1 MGDAFSITNQAFQT
15 VQLGSVKSDG
25 TPDIANIL
33 FRLPVPHRRMSIRQS
48 IKIDEADV
56 PGRSGKIKQP
66 VGYDDTEIKIDI
78 LLVDEDPQGDSLVI
92 RRPDGTWGVVRS
104 SKEQLEELQRAFRD
118 RSEPVVR
125 GSVPSNRASA
135 ARYVPTIFSIQS
147 PLTDSCCIKTVL
159 FQNLSVQDVEGTT
172 DLRVRLS
179 LVEFEPVAAQVEKR
193 RSEARERAAAQDQAA
208 AAAAENPEDEN
219 LPGDESPLAAAFR
232 QGKADAMGGYP

>member
-1 MGDAFSITNQAFQT
+1 MAGSSSITNATFQT

-33 FRLPVPHRRMSIRQS
+33 FRLPVPHRRMSIRQA

-78 LLVDEDPQGDSLVI
+78 LLVDEDAQGESLVI

-104 SKEQLEELQRAFRD
+104 AREQLEELQRAFRD

-125 GSVPSNRASA
+125 GNRASNRAGA
-135 ARYVPTIFSIQS
+135 TRYVPTIFSIQS
-147 PLTDSCCIKTVL
+147 PLTDSCGIKTVL
-159 FQNLSVQDVEGTT
+159 FQDFSVQDVEGTT
-172 DLRVRLS
+172 DLQVRIS
-179 LVEFEPVAAQVEKR
+179 LIEFEPVAAQVEKR
-193 RSEARERAAAQDQAA
+193 RNEARERAAAQDQAA
-208 AAAAENPEDEN
+208 AAAAENPEDGP

>member
-1 MGDAFSITNQAFQT
+1 MAGSSSITNATFQT

-33 FRLPVPHRRMSIRQS
+33 FRLPVPHRRMSIRQA

-78 LLVDEDPQGDSLVI
+78 LLVDEDPQGESLVI

-104 SKEQLEELQRAFRD
+104 AREQLEELQRAFRD

-125 GSVPSNRASA
+125 GSRATSSA
-135 ARYVPTIFSIQS
+135 SRYVPTIFSIQS
-147 PLTDSCCIKTVL
+147 PLTDSCGIKTVL
-159 FQNLSVQDVEGTT
+159 FKDLSVQDVEGTT
-172 DLRVRLS
+172 DLQVRIS
-179 LVEFEPVAAQVEKR
+179 LIEFEPVAAQVEKR
-193 RSEARERAAAQDQAA
+193 RNEARERAAAQDQAA
-208 AAAAENPEDEN
+208 AAAAGNPEDEN

-232 QGKADAMGGYP
+232 AGKADAMGGYP

>member
-1 MGDAFSITNQAFQT
+1 MVGSSSISNATFQT

-33 FRLPVPHRRMSIRQS
+33 FRLPVPHRRMSIRQA

-78 LLVDEDPQGDSLVI
+78 LLVDEDPQGESLVI

-104 SKEQLEELQRAFRD
+104 AREQLEELQRAFRD

-125 GSVPSNRASA
+125 GSRSAASA
-135 ARYVPTIFSIQS
+135 SRYVPTIFSIQS
-147 PLTDSCCIKTVL
+147 PLTDSCGIKTVL
-159 FQNLSVQDVEGTT
+159 FQDLSVQDVEGAT
-172 DLRVRLS
+172 DLQVRIS
-179 LVEFEPVAAQVEKR
+179 LIEFEPVATQVEKR
-193 RSEARERAAAQDQAA
+193 RNETRQRVQAQEQAA
-208 AAAAENPEDEN
+208 AAAAENPEDGP

-232 QGKADAMGGYP
+232 QGKADAMGGWP

>member
-1 MGDAFSITNQAFQT
+1 MAGSSSIANATFQT

-33 FRLPVPHRRMSIRQS
+33 FRLPVPHRRMSIRQA

-78 LLVDEDPQGDSLVI
+78 LLVDEDPQGESLVI

-104 SKEQLEELQRAFRD
+104 AREQLEELQRAFRD

-125 GSVPSNRASA
+125 GSRASASA

-147 PLTDSCCIKTVL
+147 PLTDSCGIKTVL

-172 DLRVRLS
+172 DLTVRIS

-193 RSEARERAAAQDQAA
+193 RNEARERAAAQQDAA

-232 QGKADAMGGYP
+232 AGKADAMGGWP